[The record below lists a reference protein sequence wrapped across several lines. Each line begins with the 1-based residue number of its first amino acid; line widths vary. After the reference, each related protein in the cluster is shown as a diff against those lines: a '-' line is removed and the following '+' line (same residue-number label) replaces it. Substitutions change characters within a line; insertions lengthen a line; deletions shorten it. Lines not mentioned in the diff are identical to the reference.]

1 MVLIM
6 VEHGNSLVKGV
17 NICVKKRLM
26 QNRFPEKS
34 RSLRMKS
41 ARVFSRQLIG

>member
-17 NICVKKRLM
+17 NICVKKRSM

-34 RSLRMKS
+34 QSLRMKS